1 MPRPRSWHPFRL
13 PTSIMDYQAAVESR
27 SPIRLGFVP
36 LNDCAPVAV
45 AHELGLFK
53 SYGLNVKLSRQ
64 PGWATVR
71 DMLSYGELD
80 AAQSIAGLAFFLAL
94 GLSKT
99 RREIAVPLV
108 LSAHGNAITLSRE
121 LPPESIRSGEGLA
134 AHLSHRWKKSRPF
147 TLAAA
152 HRFSSHHLLL
162 HGWLRRHGIVP
173 GRDAEIV
180 FLPPPL
186 MPRNL
191 NAGHID
197 GYCVG
202 EPWNSESILSGNGWC
217 PATSAELATGHPE
230 KVLLVTGEFVNERRE
245 DSIALGAALLHA
257 CRVCQD
263 PSFRNELISIL
274 SKPCY
279 TGVSTATL
287 RNSLGPVF
295 DSGRGNID
303 ASDFHLFYGAD
314 LNCPTADKA
323 SWFLSGMR
331 GAGLLPDTTAA
342 PLTRLYRQDLFRA
355 SEKMLLPS

>member
-1 MPRPRSWHPFRL
+1 MPRGNSWHPFRYVKC
-13 PTSIMDYQAAVESR
+13 MDAFNVVESR

-53 SYGLNVKLSRQ
+53 IYGLNVRISRQ

-80 AAQSIAGLAFFLAL
+80 AAQSIAGLAFYLAL
-94 GLSKT
+94 GLNKM

-121 LPPESIRSGEGLA
+121 LPPDSIRRGEGLA
-134 AHLSHRWKKSRPF
+134 THLSHRWKKNRPF

-152 HRFSSHHLLL
+152 HRFSSHHILL
-162 HGWLRRHGIVP
+162 HAWLRRHGVVP
-173 GRDAEIV
+173 GQDAEIV

-191 NAGHID
+191 AAGHID

-202 EPWNSESILSGNGWC
+202 EPWNSESILNGHGWC
-217 PATSAELATGHPE
+217 PATSAELSTGHPE
-230 KVLLVTGEFVNERRE
+230 KV
-245 DSIALGAALLHA
+245 
-257 CRVCQD
+257 
-263 PSFRNELISIL
+263 
-274 SKPCY
+274 KPAY
-279 TGVSTATL
+279 TGCSTATL

-295 DSGRGNID
+295 DSGRGELD
-303 ASDFHLFYGAD
+303 ASDFHLFFGGD

-331 GAGLLPDTTAA
+331 GAGLLPETTAA
-342 PLTRLYRQDLFRA
+342 PLTRLYRQDLYRS
-355 SEKMLLPS
+355 SEKILLPA